1 MQKSFLWYF
10 NGNKWKY
17 KFSDGFIEE
26 QLKVPAKGVGKI
38 INDNSKYTDWLNKK
52 NIRDQ
57 MAMDIKVFLKKNG
70 YPKEYINNV
79 YDQVIEQVDNY
90 KLNAA

>member
-1 MQKSFLWYF
+1 M
-10 NGNKWKY
+10 
-17 KFSDGFIEE
+17 
-26 QLKVPAKGVGKI
+26 KVPAKGVGKI